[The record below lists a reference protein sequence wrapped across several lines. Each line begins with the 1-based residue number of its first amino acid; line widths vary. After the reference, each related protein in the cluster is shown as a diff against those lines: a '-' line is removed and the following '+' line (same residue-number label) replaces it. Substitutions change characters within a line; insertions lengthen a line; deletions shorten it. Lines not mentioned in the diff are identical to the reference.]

1 MYLTSAG
8 LPLLRSIYYSAQIYT
23 DITGLCLEE
32 YRDTFENLPLYGDKT
47 FSEDDVTM
55 KRSRRFE
62 ACRAL
67 YSKTV

>member
-1 MYLTSAG
+1 M
-8 LPLLRSIYYSAQIYT
+8 
-23 DITGLCLEE
+23 LEE

-47 FSEDDVTM
+47 FSEYDVTM